1 MISHEASFDH
11 SKDFTLLIFRGCV
24 SKNSN
29 IGSVK
34 KVYLLFHTS
43 LYHII
48 IIIRIMS
55 RICFTQKRRELLCT
69 LTVLKSCSLSDD
81 AYVRTILTLLL

>member
-1 MISHEASFDH
+1 MLPASWTTHHPLPILLLFFDEQIIIQHMISHEASFDH

-34 KVYLLFHTS
+34 RVYIFAIS
-43 LYHII
+43 YI
-48 IIIRIMS
+48 
-55 RICFTQKRRELLCT
+55 
-69 LTVLKSCSLSDD
+69 
-81 AYVRTILTLLL
+81 TLLYYHYYQDNV